1 MRVRDRERVHC
12 ILKYLGGDYMRR
24 VDPLLA
30 RLGGL
35 VFYSKLT
42 LHGSGLT
49 RRFWPGLETSWLY
62 FSRQNKFLKKIQYE
76 KQRVVSLVAKN
87 INVMIA
93 LMFQINDG
101 FFSGLSF

>member
-1 MRVRDRERVHC
+1 ML
-12 ILKYLGGDYMRR
+12 ISIFLGGDYMRR
-24 VDPLLA
+24 VDPLMA

-49 RRFWPGLETSWLY
+49 RFWPGLETSWLY
-62 FSRQNKFLKKIQYE
+62 FSRQNKFFKKNQYE

-87 INVMIA
+87 INIMIA
-93 LMFQINDG
+93 LMFQINGVLFRDYH
-101 FFSGLSF
+101 SERQ

>member
-1 MRVRDRERVHC
+1 
-12 ILKYLGGDYMRR
+12 MRR

-49 RRFWPGLETSWLY
+49 RVRNELALF
-62 FSRQNKFLKKIQYE
+62 FAQNKFLKKNQYE

-93 LMFQINDG
+93 LMFQINSG
-101 FFSGLSF
+101 FFSLGVIILKGSNKTINTF